1 MIAGA
6 WRPRL
11 ALGHG
16 PDMEGQTSMST
27 QFDSIERDLLEAT
40 EHAEGRSPLTSIHRF
55 RAVDVTALR
64 ANVSKTVHE

>member
-1 MIAGA
+1 
-6 WRPRL
+6 
-11 ALGHG
+11 
-16 PDMEGQTSMST
+16 MEGQTSMST

-40 EHAEGRSPLTSIHRF
+40 EHAEGRSPLTNIHRF